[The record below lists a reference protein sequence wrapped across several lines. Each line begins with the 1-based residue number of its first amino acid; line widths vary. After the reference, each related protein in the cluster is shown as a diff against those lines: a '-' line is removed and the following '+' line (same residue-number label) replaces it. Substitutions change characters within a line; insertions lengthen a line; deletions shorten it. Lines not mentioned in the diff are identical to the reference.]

1 MNKGLTR
8 RRALQGLGAMVA
20 LPWLESLAVAAPA
33 ATKAEAI
40 KRLAFI
46 YVPNGVHLPD
56 WFPAKE
62 GALDKLPSILAPLK
76 DYKDNL
82 NIVGGL
88 ALDKARANGDGPGDH
103 ARAMAA
109 FLTGRQPRKT
119 HGSDIRVGQSADQ
132 HVATTIG
139 DKTRFPSLELG
150 IEGGA
155 QAGNCDS
162 GYSCAYSS
170 NLSWRGENTPN
181 AKEVN
186 PKAVFDRLFGNG
198 DSPEAKKA
206 REKRNAENKSV
217 LDFVLDDAKSLSTTL
232 GQGDQRKLDEYLT
245 SVREVEQSIA
255 RLAKE
260 GHEPKPTAKPAMAAP
275 TGVPKEFGDHVKVMC
290 DLMVLAFQTDLTRVI
305 TLPFAND
312 GSNRSYKNID
322 VSDGHHDLSHH
333 GKNDD
338 KQAKLRKI
346 NTYHIELLAGLVG
359 KLAAIKEANGKTLL
373 QNSMIVYGSGIGDGD
388 RHNHED
394 LPLLLLGNGAGSIES
409 GRYLRFKD
417 ETPLM
422 NLYLALFERMGA
434 PAKSFGDS
442 TGVLKI

>member
-1 MNKGLTR
+1 
-8 RRALQGLGAMVA
+8 
-20 LPWLESLAVAAPA
+20 
-33 ATKAEAI
+33 
-40 KRLAFI
+40 
-46 YVPNGVHLPD
+46 
-56 WFPAKE
+56 
-62 GALDKLPSILAPLK
+62 
-76 DYKDNL
+76 
-82 NIVGGL
+82 
-88 ALDKARANGDGPGDH
+88 
-103 ARAMAA
+103 
-109 FLTGRQPRKT
+109 
-119 HGSDIRVGQSADQ
+119 
-132 HVATTIG
+132 
-139 DKTRFPSLELG
+139 
-150 IEGGA
+150 
-155 QAGNCDS
+155 
-162 GYSCAYSS
+162 
-170 NLSWRGENTPN
+170 
-181 AKEVN
+181 
-186 PKAVFDRLFGNG
+186 
-198 DSPEAKKA
+198 
-206 REKRNAENKSV
+206 
-217 LDFVLDDAKSLSTTL
+217 
-232 GQGDQRKLDEYLT
+232 
-245 SVREVEQSIA
+245 
-255 RLAKE
+255 
-260 GHEPKPTAKPAMAAP
+260 MAAP